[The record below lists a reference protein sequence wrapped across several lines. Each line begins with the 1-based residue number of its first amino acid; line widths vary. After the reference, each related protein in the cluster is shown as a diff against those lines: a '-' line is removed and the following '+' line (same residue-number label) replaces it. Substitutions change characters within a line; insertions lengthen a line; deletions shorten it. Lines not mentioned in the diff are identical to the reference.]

1 MIPRHLKSILED
13 RLRQF
18 PAVALFGPRQS
29 GKTTLAL
36 DLAEERGEKAIY
48 LDLENAADRRRLDDP
63 VAYLRAQR
71 GRLVVLDEIHRV
83 PEIFVVL
90 RSEIDARRRAGEKAG
105 HFLILGSAAL
115 DLLRQSSESLAGRI
129 SFLELTPLQPQEV
142 LPALGVEAANQ
153 LWVRGGFPDS
163 FLAES
168 DTASGLWRSAFIRSY
183 LERDIPQFGL
193 RVPAET
199 IERFWTMLAHTQGGL
214 FNGHRLAQSLG
225 VSWHTVSHYLDLLV
239 DLLLVRRLPPW
250 TTNVGKRLVK
260 SPKIYLRDSGLLHSL
275 LSLPTL
281 NDVLGHP
288 VAGTSWEGFAI
299 EAILAAAPDGTK
311 PYFYRSAAGQEIDLV
326 LEFSASQRWA
336 FEFKK
341 SLSPTVEKG
350 FHVACADIKA
360 ERRILVYPG
369 QDAYPGSGG
378 MEVMPLLD
386 AVLAVENHGIKP
398 ISDNQRK

>member
-1 MIPRHLKSILED
+1 MIPRHLKTTLED

-18 PAVALFGPRQS
+18 PAVALLGPRQS

-36 DLAEERGEKAIY
+36 VLAEERGDKAIY
-48 LDLENAADRRRLDDP
+48 LDLENPADRRRLDDP
-63 VAYLRAQR
+63 VAYLRALR
-71 GRLVVLDEIHRV
+71 GRLVILDEIHRI
-83 PEIFVVL
+83 PEIFAVL

-105 HFLILGSAAL
+105 QFLILGSAAL

-129 SFLELTPLQPQEV
+129 SFLELMPFQPQEV
-142 LPALGVEAANQ
+142 LPIEGPDAADR
-153 LWVRGGFPDS
+153 LWLRGGFPSS

-168 DTASGLWRSAFIRSY
+168 DRESSLWRAAFIRSY
-183 LERDIPQFGL
+183 LERDIPQFGV

-225 VSWHTVSHYLDLLV
+225 VGWHAASHYLGLLV

-250 TTNVGKRLVK
+250 TANVGKRLVK

-275 LSLPTL
+275 LNLPTL

-288 VAGTSWEGFAI
+288 IAGASWEGFAM
-299 EAILAAAPDGTK
+299 EAIIAAAPDGTK
-311 PYFYRSAAGQEIDLV
+311 PYFYRSAAGHEIDLV
-326 LEFSASQRWA
+326 LELSASRRWA

-341 SLSPTVEKG
+341 SLSPSVEKG
-350 FHVACADIKA
+350 FYVACADIKA
-360 ERRILVYPG
+360 ERKILVYPG
-369 QDAYPGSGG
+369 RDTYPGVGG
-378 MEVMPLLD
+378 VEVMPILD
-386 AVLAVENHGIKP
+386 AIKATGTP
-398 ISDNQRK
+398 GAKTAKR

>member
-1 MIPRHLKSILED
+1 MIPRHLKPTLED
-13 RLRQF
+13 RLKQF
-18 PAVALFGPRQS
+18 PAVTLLGPRQS

-36 DLAEERGEKAIY
+36 ELAEERGDKAIY
-48 LDLENAADRRRLDDP
+48 LDLENPADRRRLDDP

-71 GRLVVLDEIHRV
+71 GRLVILDEIHRV
-83 PEIFVVL
+83 PEIFTVL

-105 HFLILGSAAL
+105 QFLILGSAAL

-129 SFLELTPLQPQEV
+129 SFLELMPFQPQEV
-142 LPALGVEAANQ
+142 LPVEGTEAADK
-153 LWVRGGFPDS
+153 LWLRGGFPDS

-168 DTASGLWRSAFIRSY
+168 DRESSHWRAAFIRSY
-183 LERDIPQFGL
+183 LERDIPQFGV
-193 RVPAET
+193 RVPAEA

-214 FNGHRLAQSLG
+214 FNAQRLAQSLG
-225 VSWHTVSHYLDLLV
+225 VGWHAVSHYLGLLV

-250 TTNVGKRLVK
+250 TANIGKRLVK

-275 LSLPTL
+275 LNLPTL

-288 VAGTSWEGFAI
+288 IAGASWEGFAM
-299 EAILAAAPDGTK
+299 EAIIAAVPDGTK
-311 PYFYRSAAGQEIDLV
+311 PYFYRSATGHEIDLV
-326 LEFSASQRWA
+326 LELSASRRWA
-336 FEFKK
+336 IEFKK

-369 QDAYPGSGG
+369 QDSYPGTGG
-378 MEVMPLLD
+378 TEVMPLLD
-386 AVLAVENHGIKP
+386 AIKAAGNP
-398 ISDNQRK
+398 GAKAAKR